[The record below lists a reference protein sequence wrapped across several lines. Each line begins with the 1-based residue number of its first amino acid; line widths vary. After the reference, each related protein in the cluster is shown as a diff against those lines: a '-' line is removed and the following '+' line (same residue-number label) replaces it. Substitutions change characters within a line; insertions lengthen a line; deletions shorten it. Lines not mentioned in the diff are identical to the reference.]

1 MSQPDQSF
9 DNHAKLVPVF
19 HGTLAFMIMVP
30 MLYFVYLAVTDF
42 SVERLVFALF
52 MVGALSMGWHAR
64 LFPLRVQDRLIR
76 LEEQLRLHRVLAEE
90 QQGRIGDISTD
101 LLIGLRFAPDDEVVD
116 LAGRILEGELA
127 DRKAVKQAVK
137 NWRADNQRI

>member
-19 HGTLAFMIMVP
+19 HGTLAFMIIVP

-76 LEEQLRLHRVLAEE
+76 LEEQLRLHRVLAED

>member
-76 LEEQLRLHRVLAEE
+76 LEEQLRLHRVLAED